1 MKTAELI
8 LLAWIAAASL
18 PSCTSQSC
26 DDDVQDKT
34 RVVGVIDL
42 DSVYRH
48 EFVLADGKL
57 YVRRRVHPGGTRWT
71 YWVSDISPKDS
82 LFLESILRH
91 QGKSL
96 PFAPPGPMASFTLI
110 HSSTAKECRYHDY
123 ESLRPFD
130 GRLMSILRTVTR
142 VKPACLEKWPR
153 QVIKLADE
161 F

>member
-1 MKTAELI
+1 MKTAEFI

-18 PSCTSQSC
+18 LSCTSQSC

-34 RVVGVIDL
+34 RVVGVIDV
-42 DSVYRH
+42 DAVYRH
-48 EFVLADGKL
+48 QFVLTDGKL

-91 QGKSL
+91 QGKPL
-96 PFAPPGPMASFTLI
+96 PFAPPGPMASLTFIL
-110 HSSTAKECRYHDY
+110 SGNAKECRNHDY
-123 ESLRPFD
+123 ESLRPFED
-130 GRLMSILRTVTR
+130 RLMSILTTVTR
-142 VKPACLEKWPR
+142 VRPAYLEKWPR
-153 QVIKLADE
+153 HVIKLADE